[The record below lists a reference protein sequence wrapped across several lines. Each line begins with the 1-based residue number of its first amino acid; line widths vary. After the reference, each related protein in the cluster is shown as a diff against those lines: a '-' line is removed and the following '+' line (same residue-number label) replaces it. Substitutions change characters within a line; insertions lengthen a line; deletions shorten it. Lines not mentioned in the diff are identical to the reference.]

1 MPVTAQPVTINHC
14 SWMIGGPQGSGVD
27 SSATLFA
34 RACAE
39 AGLWIYGRR
48 EYHSNIM
55 GDHSYF
61 NVRVSSEPV
70 HSHVDP
76 IHLLATFEPTTAQI
90 HAHEVVATGALLY
103 DPSVTTVETLTLA
116 KGALAIPIVYGEILQ
131 RVAEETHADYS
142 KITIVRNAIA
152 VAASMAL
159 LKLDLK
165 YLFAT
170 LEQMFTGRKAKAV
183 PLNVAAAKH
192 AFAAVPPEMIER
204 FPYHLQPVP
213 ETPKRL
219 LVTGTTAV
227 ALGKLKAGCRFQTYY
242 PITPASDESVYL
254 EGRPEYGAVVVQA
267 EDEIAAILMAISAGI
282 TGVRAS
288 TSTSGPGFC
297 LMTEGLGWAG
307 MNEVP
312 IVIVTYQRGGPA
324 TGLPTR
330 SEQGDLR
337 FVISAAH
344 GEFPRLV
351 LAPGDPTE
359 YFEDAF
365 EAFNDA
371 ERYQTPVILLA
382 DKTVAN
388 NTETILP
395 FNETALR
402 IHRGQLAGEPAL
414 AATAADGGQFPR
426 FAFTDSGVSPRPL
439 PGQAGGLYWMSGDE
453 HTVLGHISED
463 PENRLKMHDK
473 RMRKLSLAAREI
485 PAARK
490 LHVYGPPKGEVTVV
504 SWGSPK
510 GAILDAM
517 GPLAKAGIRCRLVQV
532 HLIWPF
538 PAAELTPYLT
548 GAKVLIDVEN
558 NYSGQM
564 ASLIR
569 QETGIAIPHQ
579 IVKWT
584 GRPMS
589 ETEIVEAVTQ
599 IVTQKPPRV
608 VLSRG
613 R

>member
-1 MPVTAQPVTINHC
+1 MPAPTQPITINHC

-48 EYHSNIM
+48 EYHSNII
-55 GDHSYF
+55 GEHSYF
-61 NVRVSSEPV
+61 NVRVSAEPV

-76 IHLLATFEPTTAQI
+76 IHLLTTFEPTTAQI
-90 HAHEVVATGALLY
+90 HAAEVVSGGALIY
-103 DPSVTTVETLTLA
+103 DPSSTKLEELSLVKGVLA
-116 KGALAIPIVYGEILQ
+116 VPIVYGDILQ
-131 RVAEETHADYS
+131 KVAAETGADYS

-159 LKLDLK
+159 LKLDLQ
-165 YLFAT
+165 YLFRT
-170 LEQMFTGRKAKAV
+170 LEEMFTGRKAKAV

-192 AFAAVPPEMIER
+192 AFAAVSAEMIER
-204 FPYHLQPVP
+204 FPYHLKPVSD
-213 ETPKRL
+213 TPRL
-219 LVTGTTAV
+219 MMTGTTAT
-227 ALGKLKAGCRFQTYY
+227 ALGKLKAGCRYQTYY

-254 EGRPEYGAVVVQA
+254 EGRPEYGALVVQA
-267 EDEIAAILMAISAGI
+267 EDEIAAVLMAISAGI

-312 IVIVTYQRGGPA
+312 VVIVNYQRGGPA

-337 FVISAAH
+337 FVLSAAH

-351 LAPGDPTE
+351 LAPGDPAE

-371 ERYQTPVILLA
+371 DRYQTPVIILG

-388 NTETILP
+388 NIETVLP
-395 FNETALR
+395 FKEDHLR
-402 IHRGQLAGEPAL
+402 IRRGERATDAAL
-414 AATAADGGQFPR
+414 AATADTGGQFPR
-426 FAFTDSGVSPRPL
+426 FALTESGVSPRSI
-439 PGQAGGLYWMSGDE
+439 PGQRGGLFWMSGDE
-453 HTVLGHISED
+453 HDALGHICED
-463 PENRLKMHDK
+463 PENRIAMHDK
-473 RMRKLSLAAREI
+473 RMRKLQLAAREI
-485 PAARK
+485 PLSRK
-490 LHVYGPPKGEVTVV
+490 LHVYGDDPSDVTLI

-510 GAILDAM
+510 GAILDAL
-517 GPLAKAGIRCRLVQV
+517 PVLKAQGIRCRFIQV
-532 HLIWPF
+532 HLMSPF
-538 PAAELTPYLT
+538 PGQELESLLKGAAR
-548 GAKVLIDVEN
+548 VIDVEM
-558 NYSGQM
+558 NYTGQL

-569 QETGIAIPHQ
+569 QETGIAIPHK
-579 IVKWT
+579 VLKWT
-584 GRPMS
+584 GRPIS
-589 ETEIVEAVTQ
+589 ETELVAAVTE
-599 IVTQKPPRV
+599 IVKTNTSQV
-608 VLSRG
+608 VLRHG

>member
-1 MPVTAQPVTINHC
+1 
-14 SWMIGGPQGSGVD
+14 MIGGPQGSGVD

-55 GDHSYF
+55 GEHSYF
-61 NVRVSSEPV
+61 NVRVSDEPV

-90 HAHEVVATGALLY
+90 HAADVVPTGALIY
-103 DPSVTTVETLTLA
+103 DPSSTKLEALPLA
-116 KGALAIPIVYGEILQ
+116 KGVLAVPIVYGDLLQ
-131 RVAEETHADYS
+131 KVAAETGADYS

-159 LKLDLK
+159 LKLDLQ
-165 YLFAT
+165 YLFRT
-170 LEQMFTGRKAKAV
+170 LEEMFTGRKAKAV
-183 PLNVAAAKH
+183 PLNIAAAKH
-192 AFAAVPPEMIER
+192 AFAAVSAEMIER
-204 FPYHLQPVP
+204 FPYHLKPV
-213 ETPKRL
+213 EDTPRL
-219 LVTGTTAV
+219 MLTGTTAT

-254 EGRPEYGAVVVQA
+254 EGRPEYGALVVQA

-288 TSTSGPGFC
+288 TSTSGPGLC

-312 IVIVTYQRGGPA
+312 VVIVNYQRGGPA

-330 SEQGDLR
+330 SEQGDLK
-337 FVISAAH
+337 FALSAAH

-371 ERYQTPVILLA
+371 ERYQTPVIILG

-388 NTETILP
+388 NIETVLP
-395 FNETALR
+395 FKEDHLQIR
-402 IHRGQLAGEPAL
+402 RGERASEAAL
-414 AATAADGGQFPR
+414 AASAANGGQFPR
-426 FAFTDSGVSPRPL
+426 FALTESGVSPRPI
-439 PGQAGGLYWMSGDE
+439 PGQRGGLFWMSGDE
-453 HTVLGHISED
+453 HDALGHISED
-463 PENRLKMHDK
+463 PDNRIAMHDK
-473 RMRKLSLAAREI
+473 RMRKLVLAAREI
-485 PAARK
+485 PLSRK
-490 LHVYGPPKGEVTVV
+490 LHVYGDDPSDITLV

-510 GAILDAM
+510 GAILDAL
-517 GPLAKAGIRCRLVQV
+517 PVLRAQGIRCRFIQV
-532 HLIWPF
+532 HVMCPF
-538 PAAELTPYLT
+538 PGKELEALLT
-548 GAKVLIDVEN
+548 GARRVIDIEM
-558 NYSGQM
+558 NYTGQL

-569 QETGIAIPHQ
+569 QETGIAIPHK
-579 IVKWT
+579 VLKWT
-584 GRPMS
+584 GRPIS
-589 ETEIVEAVTQ
+589 ETELVAAVTE
-599 IVTQKPPRV
+599 IVTTNTPQV
-608 VLSRG
+608 VLRHG